1 MIKLGKEMLTSTY
14 CEGEWKLSSTAI
26 HSGAGGDGNFAIVS
40 ICFIYFIVTLV

>member
-26 HSGAGGDGNFAIVS
+26 HSGDGNFAIVS